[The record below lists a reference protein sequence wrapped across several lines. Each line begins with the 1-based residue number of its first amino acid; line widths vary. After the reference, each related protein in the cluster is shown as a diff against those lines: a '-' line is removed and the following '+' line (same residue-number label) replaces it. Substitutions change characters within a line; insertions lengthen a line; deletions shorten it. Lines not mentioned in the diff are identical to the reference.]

1 METHLQNIQE
11 WFDELKDLNYV
22 FEEKYVK
29 AIILASLNE
38 DYDMLVTALEAR
50 DEDKLTVSDIKAKLL
65 DEADRRKTKVEI
77 DSSTALKVTRSFNN
91 NSKSKAKS
99 VKCFKCGELGHISKF
114 CENKNTKFGSKKSFH
129 KAGLVMKDIITG

>member
-1 METHLQNIQE
+1 MFHQRSTMCSKTRHVKKLFKSELKKDDHDMETHLQNLQE

-50 DEDKLTVSDIKAKLL
+50 DEDKLTVSDIKAKCWMKQI
-65 DEADRRKTKVEI
+65 DERQK
-77 DSSTALKVTRSFNN
+77 LKLIHRQ
-91 NSKSKAKS
+91 
-99 VKCFKCGELGHISKF
+99 H
-114 CENKNTKFGSKKSFH
+114 
-129 KAGLVMKDIITG
+129 